1 MYFQD
6 TYWEGFVLFWKLL
19 YMVVQQQLFL
29 LLSWVSQEAVPF
41 DVCSWVFISSHFSLI
56 VVWLSVKICELIEN
70 ILSSSELN
78 LLQETFKMIL
88 SNKLSRHFSLPRVY
102 HPSSSSHHPSAYSLG
117 LMRAKLNNKWPLTSF
132 QSSYLGNTGGAG
144 GACRDSRVVTLVEM
158 ATSRVWKSSPF
169 SMRFD
174 KYYG

>member
-6 TYWEGFVLFWKLL
+6 TYWEAFVLFWKLL
-19 YMVVQQQLFL
+19 CVAVQRLFL

-78 LLQETFKMIL
+78 LLQETFKMVL
-88 SNKLSRHFSLPRVY
+88 SNKLSRHFLSLESTI
-102 HPSSSSHHPSAYSLG
+102 HQAILII
-117 LMRAKLNNKWPLTSF
+117 
-132 QSSYLGNTGGAG
+132 YL
-144 GACRDSRVVTLVEM
+144 LIP
-158 ATSRVWKSSPF
+158 WH
-169 SMRFD
+169 
-174 KYYG
+174 